1 MAEASGFDVS
11 LITAEHTAPNDFVTV
26 TWTILGSGGSTS
38 LKETLGDTGFA
49 DKLTTSMT
57 KQGGKLATV
66 KALTIDTSKIKDIQI
81 AAGSHFCALIFFWF
95 QMNNIFNKIF

>member
-26 TWTILGSGGSTS
+26 TWTILDATSGSSS
-38 LKETLGDTGFA
+38 LKETLGDSGFA

-57 KQGGKLATV
+57 KQGGKLAAV
-66 KALTIDTSKIKDIQI
+66 KAGTIDISKIKDIRI
-81 AAGSHFCALIFFWF
+81 AEGSHFCALIFSGFD
-95 QMNNIFNKIF
+95 